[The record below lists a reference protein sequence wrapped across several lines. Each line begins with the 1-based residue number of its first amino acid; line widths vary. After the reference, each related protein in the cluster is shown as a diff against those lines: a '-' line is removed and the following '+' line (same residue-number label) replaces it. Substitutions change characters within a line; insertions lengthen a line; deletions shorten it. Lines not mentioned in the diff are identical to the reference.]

1 MFDKLFTPITIKDM
15 TLRNR
20 IIMPAMGTRFTE
32 DRFVNEKH
40 IAYHVAR
47 ARGGSALNIVEVSS
61 VHALSAPKMFL
72 SVAED
77 KYIPKLK
84 ELTDAIHAEGGK
96 AGIQLWQGGLAVGM
110 DQTAMI
116 LLSSDTELAPGF
128 TVPGISKEM
137 IAEVVDCYGK
147 AAARAVAAGFDCI
160 EFHCAHNYLPHSF
173 LSDGLNHRTGAYGGS
188 LENRAR
194 FPLECIRAIRAAMP
208 EGMPLFMR
216 IDAQDD
222 GFGEAGLTVE
232 DTITFCNWAKEAGV
246 DVLDVSRGN
255 IVTAASKYE
264 VPPLDLP
271 RGFNVDNAARIRKGT
286 GMLTIGVGRINDPQQ
301 AEDILEADKV
311 DMVVMGRAQLAD
323 PDFCNKCRE
332 GRVEEIDRC
341 VGCNQGCLDG
351 FADLNM
357 PHITCLRNPAI
368 GRETECAAAMQPTQS
383 PKTILIAGG
392 GIAGLEAVRTLK
404 LKGHDP
410 ILCEAGDALGGQFV
424 LAGKAPRKEEMEA
437 AIQSMASQVQ
447 RMGVEVRLNTPVTP
461 ELIEEIKPA
470 AVFNCIGATPLIPK
484 IPGAEGAHVANSHD
498 VLAGKVKPTGKVVII
513 GGGMVGMEVAE
524 LLAEQGCTVTGATGT
539 MGQETVKQLLA
550 RSPRFKV
557 RVLVRPSDKNRAL
570 LKKMAHP
577 MLEVVWGDMAD
588 FACVKRCVAG
598 SDYVLHI
605 GAMVSPAADKYPEK
619 TLYTNIGSTLAII
632 KAIQEQPNADD
643 IHLVY
648 VGTVAE
654 TGDRQYPVQM
664 GRCGDP
670 INPSI
675 HDYYAISKVFSE
687 FAVFESGLKH
697 WVSIRQTG
705 QYPTNDGAGEEPIIF
720 HQPPNTV
727 LEWSTSIES
736 GICMANIC
744 ENWVPESFWRKAYNL
759 SSGKGWRFTCWEFT
773 NLMME
778 GMGMTFADT
787 QDPRR
792 MAKYNFHGHYFSD
805 ADVLNDILHFRCIDP
820 KTYQQG
826 IVDSMKAKTK
836 TGCAHPDAPCKNPH
850 TIAICTTGS
859 SPAGTSCSSLFA

>member
-1 MFDKLFTPITIKDM
+1 M
-15 TLRNR
+15 
-20 IIMPAMGTRFTE
+20 
-32 DRFVNEKH
+32 
-40 IAYHVAR
+40 
-47 ARGGSALNIVEVSS
+47 
-61 VHALSAPKMFL
+61 
-72 SVAED
+72 
-77 KYIPKLK
+77 
-84 ELTDAIHAEGGK
+84 
-96 AGIQLWQGGLAVGM
+96 
-110 DQTAMI
+110 
-116 LLSSDTELAPGF
+116 
-128 TVPGISKEM
+128 
-137 IAEVVDCYGK
+137 
-147 AAARAVAAGFDCI
+147 
-160 EFHCAHNYLPHSF
+160 
-173 LSDGLNHRTGAYGGS
+173 
-188 LENRAR
+188 
-194 FPLECIRAIRAAMP
+194 
-208 EGMPLFMR
+208 
-216 IDAQDD
+216 
-222 GFGEAGLTVE
+222 
-232 DTITFCNWAKEAGV
+232 

-392 GIAGLEAVRTLK
+392 GIAGLEAARTLK

-447 RMGVEVRLNTPVTP
+447 RMGVDVRLNTPVTP

-720 HQPPNTV
+720 HQPPNNV

-850 TIAICTTGS
+850 TIAICTTGR
-859 SPAGTSCSSLFA
+859 SPSGTLCFSLLGV